1 MLRDSGGR
9 RWEPGFEIGE
19 REEHRPSKFAVL
31 TCILVLM
38 LAARNSPR
46 CSGATPRDPERTRG
60 RLLREVFQEMHAQD
74 FEALTWTSFWP
85 TAGVTKG
92 ALYYQF
98 DNKEALGYA
107 VVDEIVASL
116 TREKWVRPLQNAKN
130 PIDNSIRIVQSTS
143 EAGRPPARLSAE

>member
-1 MLRDSGGR
+1 MLRDSGFGKL
-9 RWEPGFEIGE
+9 
-19 REEHRPSKFAVL
+19 EEHWPSKIAVL
-31 TCILVLM
+31 TCKLVLM
-38 LAARNSPR
+38 LAARNRPG
-46 CSGATPRDPERTRG
+46 CSGAAPRDPE
-60 RLLREVFQEMHAQD
+60 HARPLV
-74 FEALTWTSFWP
+74 AGSLTGDARSGFRSSVDVILA

-130 PIDNSIRIVQSTS
+130 PIDTLI
-143 EAGRPPARLSAE
+143 ARLSAE